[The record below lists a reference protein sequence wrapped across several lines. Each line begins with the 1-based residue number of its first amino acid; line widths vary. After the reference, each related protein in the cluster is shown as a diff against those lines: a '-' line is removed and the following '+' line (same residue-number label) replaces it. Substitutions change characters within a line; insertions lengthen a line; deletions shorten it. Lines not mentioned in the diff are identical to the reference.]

1 MRRAIQGR
9 SLLGG
14 LRGVAKRGAKGGLA
28 GGLAWDCP
36 VWMDGWMD
44 GRDGADVADG
54 RSVEGAR
61 LAATK

>member
-1 MRRAIQGR
+1 M
-9 SLLGG
+9 LGG